1 MAVLES
7 RPFRAPSR
15 SAVDVRIELVEPS
28 VPIDEIAD
36 SWEPG
41 QRIVLRYRATLS
53 EDFWAQTGIAPS
65 DPVKLVA
72 LGTCL
77 PARARWRES
86 APFERTDDGWSAS
99 TLLTI
104 DGSIAAVELT
114 FDAWI
119 VGPGRTGSD
128 DSALAIHEGAKLWQ
142 LPQSLGLQL
151 QSEQA
156 AFPTTAIS
164 FGQTGRQD
172 VPWTV
177 EANPDAEPHWHVS
190 SSIRLYVN
198 TDSEL
203 AAALLDG
210 SASEDFFALVQCDI
224 QLAVLHRLALW
235 RDSVPP
241 QQMQKTAELDVDTL
255 AALGASIAQGLS
267 LPLAEALRLAAEEPL
282 RLSARSREALRFGER
297 TKRA

>member
-7 RPFRAPSR
+7 RPFRAPDK
-15 SAVDVRIELVEPS
+15 SAVGVQIELVEPS
-28 VPIDEIAD
+28 VPFEEIAD
-36 SWEPG
+36 SWETG
-41 QRIVLRYRATLS
+41 QRIVLRYRAALS
-53 EDFWAQTGIAPS
+53 DDFWEQTGIDPS
-65 DPVKLVA
+65 EPVSLVA

-77 PARARWRES
+77 PARARWRQS
-86 APFERTDDGWSAS
+86 ATFQRTAEGWSAS

-104 DGSIAAVELT
+104 DGSVVAVELVA
-114 FDAWI
+114 DAWI

-128 DSALAIHEGAKLWQ
+128 DPTLAIHEGAKLWQ
-142 LPQSLGLQL
+142 FPQPTTLRL
-151 QSEQA
+151 QSDQA

-164 FGQTGRQD
+164 FSQTGRQA

-177 EANPDAEPHWHVS
+177 EADPDAEPDRHVS

-203 AAALLDG
+203 AASLLDG
-210 SASEDFFALVQCDI
+210 SAAEDFFALVQCDI
-224 QLAVLHRLALW
+224 QLAVLHRLAMW

-241 QQMQKTAELDVDTL
+241 QQMERIAEQDVDTL
-255 AALGASIAQGLS
+255 AALGASIAQGIG

-297 TKRA
+297 TKPA

>member
-7 RPFRAPSR
+7 RPFRAPSG
-15 SAVDVRIELVEPS
+15 SAVDVQIELVEPA
-28 VPIDEIAD
+28 VPIEEIAD

-41 QRIVLRYRATLS
+41 RRIVLRYRASVS
-53 EDFWAQTGIAPS
+53 EEFWAQTGINPS
-65 DPVKLVA
+65 ESVDLVA

-77 PARARWRES
+77 PARARWRQT
-86 APFERTDDGWSAS
+86 APFQRTDDGWSAS

-104 DGSIAAVELT
+104 DGSVVAVALT
-114 FDAWI
+114 ADAWI

-128 DSALAIHEGAKLWQ
+128 DPALAIHDGAKLWQ
-142 LPQSLGLQL
+142 LPRPTTLQL

-164 FGQTGRQD
+164 FGQTGRQQ

-177 EANPDAEPHWHVS
+177 EANPDAEPDWHVS

-210 SASEDFFALVQCDI
+210 SAAEDFFALVQCDI
-224 QLAVLHRLALW
+224 QLAVLHRLAMW

-241 QQMQKTAELDVDTL
+241 PQMQKVAEQDIDTL
-255 AALGASIAQGLS
+255 AALGASVAQGLG

-297 TKRA
+297 ARQT